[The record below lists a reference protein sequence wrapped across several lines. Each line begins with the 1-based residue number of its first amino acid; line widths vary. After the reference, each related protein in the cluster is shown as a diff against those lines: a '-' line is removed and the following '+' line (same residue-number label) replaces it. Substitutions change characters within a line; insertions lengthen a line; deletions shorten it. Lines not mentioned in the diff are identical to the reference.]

1 MPKETTLRLE
11 TYFVA
16 FIEEMVARGRFSS
29 PDAVVQ
35 AGLRLLEESESR
47 TEALRAALQEGEDSG
62 WIENFDFDAFLA
74 RKNAEF
80 VGTESGGKGD
90 RVRAV
95 AARAVRP
102 RRDLGLQRPAM
113 GKRSGQQVR

>member
-11 TYFVA
+11 SYFLA

-47 TEALRAALQEGEDSG
+47 TETLRAALQEGEDSG
-62 WIENFDFDAFLA
+62 WLDSFGLDEFLA
-74 RKNAEF
+74 ERHKEAKGKKVSNA
-80 VGTESGGKGD
+80 
-90 RVRAV
+90 A
-95 AARAVRP
+95 
-102 RRDLGLQRPAM
+102 
-113 GKRSGQQVR
+113 